1 MRPYFVLTAVV
12 LVAAAAF
19 GQQPSPRPYGGCVYG
34 YGCGPSIPLVTTPE
48 VTLQQVSPNPVGATN
63 ATTGLIAGATNGT
76 LSQIEGSTSSV
87 YTVSVWYQGGAPVIT
102 PAVSLW
108 PETIG
113 REGHLT
119 HEGVHEG
126 THEARFG
133 EGGREE
139 GPRGVRPREA
149 RPGEGRLSEGRPG
162 EERRREEHAREDTN
176 LYHPEEARGEWT
188 YFVGREGTTESTS
201 VVKDFKKAG
210 RTYTNEDVTRQ
221 NEKNGRVKY
230 DDKTEKM

>member
-1 MRPYFVLTAVV
+1 
-12 LVAAAAF
+12 
-19 GQQPSPRPYGGCVYG
+19 
-34 YGCGPSIPLVTTPE
+34 VTTPE

-102 PAVSLW
+102 PEVSLW
-108 PETIG
+108 PEEIG
-113 REGHLT
+113 REGHIRR
-119 HEGVHEG
+119 EGVREG
-126 THEARFG
+126 MFAERP
-133 EGGREE
+133 RVE
-139 GPRGVRPREA
+139 GPRGVRPGEA
-149 RPGEGRLSEGRPG
+149 RPVEGRTSEGRPG
-162 EERRREEHAREDTN
+162 EERRREEHAREDKS

-210 RTYTNEDVTRQ
+210 RTYTNDDVTRQ
-221 NEKNGRVKY
+221 NEKNGAVKY

>member
-12 LVAAAAF
+12 LMAVAAF
-19 GQQPSPRPYGGCVYG
+19 GQQSPRPYGGCVYG

-108 PETIG
+108 PEELG
-113 REGHLT
+113 REGHI
-119 HEGVHEG
+119 
-126 THEARFG
+126 RR
-133 EGGREE
+133 EGGFQGAREGMFAERAREE
-139 GPRGVRPREA
+139 GPRGVRPGEVRQFEG
-149 RPGEGRLSEGRPG
+149 RPGEGRPG
-162 EERRREEHAREDTN
+162 EERRREEHAREDKS

-188 YFVGREGTTESTS
+188 YFVGHEGTTESTS

-221 NEKNGRVKY
+221 NEKNGAVKY

>member
-1 MRPYFVLTAVV
+1 MRPYFVLTAVALMAV
-12 LVAAAAF
+12 AAF

-48 VTLQQVSPNPVGATN
+48 VSLEQVSPNPVGATN

-76 LSQIEGSTSSV
+76 LSQIEGSTSSI
-87 YTVSVWYQGGAPVIT
+87 YTVSVWYQGGAPLIT
-102 PAVSLW
+102 PEVRLW

-113 REGHLT
+113 REGHIT
-119 HEGVHEG
+119 HEGGHEG
-126 THEARFG
+126 VFEERARV
-133 EGGREE
+133 E
-139 GPRGVRPREA
+139 GPRGLRPREA
-149 RPGEGRLSEGRPG
+149 RPGEGRPEGRPE
-162 EERRREEHAREDTN
+162 EERRREEHAREDKN

-188 YFVGREGTTESTS
+188 YFTGREGATESTS

-210 RTYTNEDVTRQ
+210 RTYTNDDVTRQ
-221 NEKNGRVKY
+221 NEKNGAVKY